1 MGSAR
6 MVVHLS
12 CQETECRRHHERP
25 LAEVWEELLHQV
37 TAHPCK
43 IIILN
48 NDIEDLKSTTS
59 SSKEFLSS
67 CSYFNGLM

>member
-37 TAHPCK
+37 TTDLWR

-48 NDIEDLKSTTS
+48 NDTEDLKS
-59 SSKEFLSS
+59 
-67 CSYFNGLM
+67 YFKV